1 MSAPSQPSSVSI
13 RVSEPSSS
21 GGQGTPNVSRPATPE
36 VSPPLRSA
44 LKNGY
49 LSDSA
54 GASSSRLPSTQPSA
68 PMSRTSTGAS
78 LPHGY
83 RKGVGFDTFPS
94 GEEASTGGGT
104 GINYGFTMHAK
115 SPNYL
120 RNKNTRTFLV
130 GTDLNEYSV
139 HALDWLLNNLLESGD
154 EIIVFRVF
162 DPVSSKDNTTLSP
175 AIIAQTQ
182 EEAREEANYVLES
195 ILEALPDLSV
205 SIVLEFCIGKIQPT
219 IQRMIRLYK
228 PDSLVVGTRGRSDSV
243 WRATFMG
250 STSKYCLSSSP
261 VPVIVVRPERKVR
274 KSIEARKARS
284 SYSNLMM
291 CATSALPQA
300 LPVLRSWFMCF
311 FLAAPPSQL
320 SSIVS
325 HTVQHP

>member
-1 MSAPSQPSSVSI
+1 MSASASRPSSVRI
-13 RVSEPSSS
+13 RISEPPSSQEDIAEN
-21 GGQGTPNVSRPATPE
+21 GSRPASPE
-36 VSPPLRSA
+36 PHWPPLRSA
-44 LKNGY
+44 LKNHL
-49 LSDSA
+49 LSDHA
-54 GASSSRLPSTQPSA
+54 GPSSSQHPSDRPSL

-78 LPHGY
+78 LAHGY

-104 GINYGFTMHAK
+104 GINYGFTLHAK

-162 DPVSSKDNTTLSP
+162 DPVSSKENVTLSP
-175 AIIAQTQ
+175 AIITQTQ
-182 EEAREEANYVLES
+182 EDAREEAENVLES

-219 IQRMIRLYK
+219 IQRLIRLYK

-261 VPVIVVRPERKVR
+261 VPVVVVRPERKVR

-291 CATSALPQA
+291 YASRVRCTHLPKA
-300 LPVLRSWFMCF
+300 K
-311 FLAAPPSQL
+311 
-320 SSIVS
+320 
-325 HTVQHP
+325 